1 MRCVALI
8 GLRYR
13 PRMRWRSRQSCAP
26 IGKACRAISG
36 ALLLLGWLLSGVA
49 QAQAEDV
56 PDTLVFGSDSDYPPF
71 EWVEDGRLNGF
82 NIALE
87 RALGAAG
94 DRAVEHHVASW
105 PELVGAL
112 RDGSIDV
119 VPMFRTPRRDDEFLF
134 SNPFYFA
141 QTGVYGRASAASVTQ
156 LTDLTNYTIAV
167 EAQSHTAGRLRAER
181 LALSLHQTTNT
192 LTALQEVT
200 RAGVDYAVVNTVVAD
215 RLIAQR
221 GFELQQKGP
230 PLWSH
235 AYAFAVRAD
244 RPELAAWIDRSF
256 ATIVTSGRFSAIHA
270 EWAEQL
276 APDSFGWDDVLMP
289 MGIVVGPI
297 LGLVVLALIWNRVL
311 SRRVAAHT
319 VALTRELERRRQAE
333 ESVRY
338 HATHDPVTGLPRRGQ
353 FIDNAEAALAQAPA
367 GQARGVLVFHIN
379 NIGNIIR
386 VFGHATGEV
395 AMHAFAKR
403 LRQSGLDAVGSFG
416 GHTFGAVAIG
426 NDSSQLIEALSRTV
440 VIGSVDFDPVVV
452 AGIARAWDEDIGA
465 AELLRRAETALARA
479 SGVRSTLVA
488 YDLSMEPDPD
498 DLDLVSTFRRTR
510 GDQIH
515 AVFQPQIRLADGAC
529 VGCEALARWDHPA
542 LGSIAPGRFVP
553 LLEDAGII
561 EILTGRMIDSSLEL
575 AQRLRAEGYAF
586 PVSIN
591 LSMNDLMESEFIA
604 ALELALE
611 RRGGIPSDLKLE
623 ITETSFADNFA
634 GLGHRLADLRLRGVH
649 SSIDDFGTGYASLAY
664 LSQFAVDEVKIDRM
678 FVIDMLNNA
687 RHRAIVRA
695 TIRLAK
701 DLGLTVV
708 AEGAEDMATVTALAD
723 EGCDHV
729 QGFAMAMPLD
739 AASLLSFAH
748 GRMPAVGPGRHSD

>member
-13 PRMRWRSRQSCAP
+13 PRMRRWSRRSCAP
-26 IGKACRAISG
+26 ISKACRAASG
-36 ALLLLGWLLSGVA
+36 ALPLLGCLLSGVA
-49 QAQAEDV
+49 QAQGGDV

-82 NIALE
+82 NVALE

-94 DRAVEHHVASW
+94 DRTVEHRIASW
-105 PELVGAL
+105 PELVDAL

-141 QTGVYGRASAASVTQ
+141 QTGVYGRPSAASVTQ
-156 LTDLTNYTIAV
+156 LTDLVDHTIAI
-167 EAQSHTAGRLRAER
+167 EAQSHAAGRLRAER

-192 LTALQEVT
+192 LTALQEVN
-200 RAGVDYAVVNTVVAD
+200 RAGVDYAVVNTVVAE
-215 RLIAQR
+215 RLIAQH
-221 GFELQQKGP
+221 GFELEQKGP

-235 AYAFAVRAD
+235 AYAFAVRSD

-256 ATIVTSGRFSAIHA
+256 ASVVTSGRFSAIHA
-270 EWAEQL
+270 EWEEQL
-276 APDSFGWDDVLMP
+276 APDPFGWDDVLVP
-289 MGIVVGPI
+289 TGIAVGPI
-297 LGLVVLALIWNRVL
+297 LGLVVIALIWNRVL

-319 VALTRELERRRQAE
+319 VALTRELDRRQKAE

-338 HATHDPVTGLPRRGQ
+338 HATHESVTGLPRRGQ
-353 FIDNAEAALAQAPA
+353 FMENADAALAQAPTS
-367 GQARGVLVFHIN
+367 QARDVLVFHIN

-395 AMHAFAKR
+395 AMRAFAER
-403 LRQSGLDAVGSFG
+403 LRESGLDAVGSFG
-416 GHTFGAVAIG
+416 GHTFGAVAIE
-426 NDSSQLIEALSRTV
+426 NDSSQLIETLSRTV
-440 VIGSVDFDPVVV
+440 VIGSIDFDPVVV
-452 AGIARAWDEDIGA
+452 AGVARAWDGDIGA

-479 SGVRSTLVA
+479 SGVRSTLVV

-498 DLDLVSTFRRTR
+498 DLDLVSTFRRTG

-515 AVFQPQIRLADGAC
+515 AVFQPQVRLADGIC
-529 VGCEALARWDHPA
+529 VGCEALARWEHPA
-542 LGSIAPGRFVP
+542 LGSIAPSRFVP

-561 EILTGRMIDSSLEL
+561 EMLTGRMIDSSLGL
-575 AQRLRAEGYAF
+575 AQRLRAEGFAC
-586 PVSIN
+586 PVSVN
-591 LSMNDLMESEFIA
+591 LSMNDLLESEFGA
-604 ALELALE
+604 ALEDALK
-611 RRGGIPSDLKLE
+611 RHGGGPSDLKLE

-634 GLGHRLADLRLRGVH
+634 GLGRRLEDLSYRGVH
-649 SSIDDFGTGYASLAY
+649 TSIDDFGTGYASLAY

-678 FVIDMLNNA
+678 FVTDMLNNS

-708 AEGAEDMATVTALAD
+708 AEGAEDSATLAALAAD
-723 EGCDHV
+723 GCDHV
-729 QGFAMAMPLD
+729 QGFVMAKPLD
-739 AASLLSFAH
+739 PDGLVAFARGRVPAA
-748 GRMPAVGPGRHSD
+748 GP